1 MLSINLQSLYL
12 SNIFVRIICFF
23 LPNDQKKKNSTLNI
37 SSSQLSLHNGY
48 LLLSTCRKVLR
59 AAFTR
64 IKAALNQ
71 KTAASRDSKII
82 RKNSVQLG
90 NEKTVTI
97 SSQK

>member
-1 MLSINLQSLYL
+1 MLSMNLQSLYL
-12 SNIFVRIICFF
+12 SYIFVRIICFL
-23 LPNDQKKKNSTLNI
+23 LPKWQRKNPTLNI
-37 SSSQLSLHNGY
+37 PSSQLSRYNGY

-64 IKAALNQ
+64 IKAAPNQ

-82 RKNSVQLG
+82 RKNSLQLG

-97 SSQK
+97 SFQE